1 MPDHKGKEKGTT
13 ESTVDMSACMKMM
26 ERMMGE
32 EGKGCGC
39 DPRVMLD
46 GMDSEVESEAFFAD
60 MFSTMM
66 SRCGVEGKSEV
77 AETTSEASTA
87 D

>member
-1 MPDHKGKEKGTT
+1 
-13 ESTVDMSACMKMM
+13 
-26 ERMMGE
+26 
-32 EGKGCGC
+32 
-39 DPRVMLD
+39 MLD
-46 GMDSEVESEAFFAD
+46 GMDSEVESEGFFAD